1 MRKAFLVVLLSLLTV
16 LVCFA
21 APTKVT
27 VWYSQTGI
35 YSQTL
40 LDIISEFNTLH
51 EGEIEVEAVYTGS
64 YSDTLTKLL
73 AALVANDL
81 PTISQIEQSRIGQ
94 FIDGMAFESFS
105 KYVDKDPEFK
115 AGMSDFFEAFI
126 ESQTY
131 NGQLYGFPLNPSTPL
146 LYVNRDLFRQAGLD
160 PDEPLNTWYDVY
172 EASKAIAALGEGY
185 YGLRFSTSDWIME
198 QYLWSWGGE
207 IISEDGETMLIY
219 SPENV
224 KALEFLQKAIADGVW
239 TWVASGGSALD
250 LTGKIGLTQRST
262 GSLTYLQDT
271 AEWEVG
277 AFAMPQQQGKKVP
290 IGGAN
295 IYMFKDNPEPEK
307 QAAWEFIK
315 HLTSTKNT
323 LLWAM
328 NTGYMCSRKSAY
340 ESEEMQSEIKAN
352 PLKNVTYEQLMTR
365 AVRRPWYGPYIEIMT
380 TYTKAFERVIT
391 DLEADCDQVL
401 KETQEK
407 CQEILDEYYW

>member
-1 MRKAFLVVLLSLLTV
+1 MKKVLLLAFVLLAV
-16 LVCFA
+16 MVCFA
-21 APTKVT
+21 VPTKVT
-27 VWYSQTGI
+27 VWYSQTGV

-40 LDIISEFNTLH
+40 LDIIGEFNAMH

-94 FIDGMAFESFS
+94 FIDGLAFESFN
-105 KYVDKDPEFK
+105 KYIDADPEFK
-115 AGMSDFFEAFI
+115 ANMDDYFQSFI
-126 ESQTY
+126 TAQTY
-131 NGQLYGFPLNPSTPL
+131 DGELYGFPLNPSTPL
-146 LYVNRDLFRQAGLD
+146 LYSNRDLFREAGLD
-160 PDEPLNTWYDVY
+160 PDVRPVTWYDVY
-172 EASKAIAALGEGY
+172 DVSKAISSLGEGY
-185 YGLRFSTSDWIME
+185 YGLRFSTADWILE
-198 QYLWSWGGE
+198 QYMWSWGGE

-219 SPENV
+219 SPQNV

-250 LTGKIGLTQRST
+250 LTGKIGMTQRST
-262 GSLTYLQDT
+262 GSITYLQEN

-277 AFAMPQQQGKKVP
+277 AFQMPQQDGVKVP

-295 IYMFKDNPEPEK
+295 VYMFASRPQKEK
-307 QAAWEFIK
+307 EAGWEFIK
-315 HLTSTKNT
+315 YLTSTDQT

-340 ESEEMQSEIKAN
+340 ESDEMQEELAAN

-365 AVRRPWYGPYIEIMT
+365 AVRRPWFGPYREVLAIF
-380 TYTKAFERVIT
+380 TKGFEKAIT
-391 DLEADCDQVL
+391 DPTADCDEIL
-401 KETQEK
+401 KDVQEE
-407 CQEILDEYYW
+407 CQEVLDDYYW

>member
-1 MRKAFLVVLLSLLTV
+1 MRKVVLLIASLV
-16 LVCFA
+16 LIALVGFA

-40 LDIISEFNTLH
+40 LDIIDEFNAEH

-64 YSDTLTKLL
+64 YGDTLTKLL

-81 PTISQIEQSRIGQ
+81 PTMSQIEQSRIGQ
-94 FIDGMAFESFS
+94 FVDGFAFESLT
-105 KYVDKDPEFK
+105 KYIDKDADFK
-115 AGMSDFFEAFI
+115 ANMSDFFEAFI
-126 ESQTY
+126 AAQTY
-131 NGQLYGFPLNPSTPL
+131 DGKLYGFPLNPSTPL
-146 LYVNRDLFRQAGLD
+146 LYANRDLFRQAGLD
-160 PDEPLNTWYDVY
+160 PDKRPETWQDVY
-172 EASKAIAALGEGY
+172 DASKAIAALGDDY
-185 YGLRFSTSDWIME
+185 YGLRFSTSDWILE
-198 QYLWSWGGE
+198 QYMWSWGGE
-207 IISEDGETMLIY
+207 IISEDGETMKIY

-250 LTGKIGLTQRST
+250 LTGKIGMTQRST
-262 GSLTYLQDT
+262 GSLTYLQAN

-277 AFAMPQQQGKKVP
+277 AFQMPEQGGKKVP

-295 IYMFKDNPEPEK
+295 IYMFESKPEAEK
-307 QAAWEFIK
+307 AAGWEFLK
-315 HLTSTKNT
+315 FLTSKENT
-323 LLWAM
+323 LKWAM

-340 ESEEMQSEIKAN
+340 ESEEMQTELKAN
-352 PLKNVTYEQLMTR
+352 PLKNITYEQLMTR
-365 AVRRPWYGPYIEIMT
+365 AVRRPWFGPYREVLSAF
-380 TYTKAFERVIT
+380 TKTFQTAIT
-391 DLEADCDQVL
+391 DPTADCDQLL